1 MNSKKKNEISN
12 RMELL
17 ASNLRD
23 EMRLTNVDRISLT
36 QIMRDKNILGVFLSL
51 DENFSGMAVKTTD
64 ENNHS
69 MYFMLINNKQSFAK
83 QRFTGCHELY
93 HLLYQEDFQVSSNN
107 AGKYSDIDENEYSA
121 DVFAA
126 YLLLPTMGLRKLV
139 PIEEQQQDKIQ
150 LNTILMLEHKF
161 GCSRRTLLVRLKELG
176 WITSESYDKYSK
188 DIIKGALRLGY
199 TKELYVPTNINK
211 IIGDYN
217 EKAFRL
223 YDQNKIS
230 ARELASLL
238 YDTQTNRDLSVED
251 SKYDQLFN

>member
-107 AGKYSDIDENEYSA
+107 AGNYSDIDENEYSA
-121 DVFAA
+121 DVFAKIVKA
-126 YLLLPTMGLRKLV
+126 DEFIKQTSLEMDNNRFAIAIRQDLQLIKSKGL
-139 PIEEQQQDKIQ
+139 
-150 LNTILMLEHKF
+150 KF
-161 GCSRRTLLVRLKELG
+161 
-176 WITSESYDKYSK
+176 
-188 DIIKGALRLGY
+188 
-199 TKELYVPTNINK
+199 
-211 IIGDYN
+211 
-217 EKAFRL
+217 
-223 YDQNKIS
+223 
-230 ARELASLL
+230 
-238 YDTQTNRDLSVED
+238 
-251 SKYDQLFN
+251 